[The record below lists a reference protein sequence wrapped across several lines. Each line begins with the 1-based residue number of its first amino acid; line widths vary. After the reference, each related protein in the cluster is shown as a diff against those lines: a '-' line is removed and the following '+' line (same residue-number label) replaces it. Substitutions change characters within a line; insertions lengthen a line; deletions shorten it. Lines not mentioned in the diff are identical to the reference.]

1 MKNGLIY
8 ENGDLVYYKDDRPK
22 HAGCVKIDGDIY
34 YIGSGGKAVKG
45 QHVVHREMTNGIL
58 ERGTYTF
65 GDDYKLV
72 AGSYIAPKKRKK
84 SKKKAQKSTSFI
96 LPFVA
101 AFVILIVGALITLVE
116 LGIIEPFYK
125 NGEKLDNSVS
135 KNNEEMVLPD
145 FDEEVLL
152 CSTSAKKLYDGK
164 LTVSTAKGGGDPYAP
179 LIFNYN
185 LPEKSGTL
193 KISEHSDLSGGRE
206 YVLSSSENSI
216 TIDNLKTATRYYY
229 AVTVGRE
236 VYEGSFKTAE
246 STRFLYIPGVVNVR
260 DIGGYKTLDG
270 EYIKQNMIIRGPELD
285 GLGDPDYFLES
296 GYAEKVK
303 NEFGFVYEMDLRAE
317 TTFVGEY
324 VSRLGEKVGHD
335 FYNAS
340 FYGGI
345 FTDSGR
351 ESLKKIFSDLA
362 KPENYPMYIHCTYGA
377 DRTGTV
383 VFLIQGI
390 LNMSQNDMIREY
402 QMTGFYNSSFSSS
415 ANMDIIING
424 LEGYEGDTLG
434 EKIESFLTDT
444 VGVTKEEIE
453 SIRNILLED

>member
-1 MKNGLIY
+1 
-8 ENGDLVYYKDDRPK
+8 
-22 HAGCVKIDGDIY
+22 
-34 YIGSGGKAVKG
+34 
-45 QHVVHREMTNGIL
+45 
-58 ERGTYTF
+58 
-65 GDDYKLV
+65 
-72 AGSYIAPKKRKK
+72 
-84 SKKKAQKSTSFI
+84 
-96 LPFVA
+96 
-101 AFVILIVGALITLVE
+101 
-116 LGIIEPFYK
+116 
-125 NGEKLDNSVS
+125 
-135 KNNEEMVLPD
+135 
-145 FDEEVLL
+145 
-152 CSTSAKKLYDGK
+152 
-164 LTVSTAKGGGDPYAP
+164 
-179 LIFNYN
+179 
-185 LPEKSGTL
+185 
-193 KISEHSDLSGGRE
+193 
-206 YVLSSSENSI
+206 
-216 TIDNLKTATRYYY
+216 
-229 AVTVGRE
+229 TVGRD

-285 GLGDPDYFLES
+285 GLGDPDSFLVS

-324 VSRLGEKVGHD
+324 VSRLGEKVRHD

-340 FYGGI
+340 FNGGI

-362 KPENYPMYIHCTYGA
+362 KPENYPMYIHCTNGA

-402 QMTGFYNSSFSSS
+402 QMTGFYNGNFASS
-415 ANMDIIING
+415 ANMDIIISG